1 MRNDEVNKKDFPE
14 ENFSS
19 GRRIF
24 FSYFSSS
31 YFLQK
36 GINICKYLIILI
48 AYLMSFYVYK
58 LDNKNKDDE

>member
-36 GINICKYLIILI
+36 GINICKIFNYFDCLFNEFLC
-48 AYLMSFYVYK
+48 L
-58 LDNKNKDDE
+58 